1 MRPGGEPI
9 VAKRPP
15 LAISLFDAFSAAHDG
30 QPLAIKNKKAQAVV
44 AYLLL
49 APGRRETRERLCGL
63 LWSESSEEKARGS
76 LRQAL
81 HQLRELF
88 ESIGFAGLIVGRDD
102 ISLRAPLFSVD
113 VWAIEESAA
122 ETGDVHPL
130 LLDRKRLPETLLCGL
145 EELDPSFRLWLLVQ
159 RQALH
164 ERLARRLE
172 RALDAADREP
182 SSQVDLATALLN
194 LDPTHEGACRILM
207 EDHAAH
213 GDTAGALRVYKALW
227 DLLDEEYDSEPSDQ
241 TKDLV
246 VRIKTGEFKGK
257 APAESA
263 ESVLPEP
270 SPGPSAP
277 LSKALAL
284 GNVLPSEPAVPAHN
298 LLIVS
303 EFDSRG
309 VGQEFAYL
317 VHGLRHELISKLV
330 RFRDWSVM
338 DANPSAAAPR
348 DDSLPVRY
356 FAIDTTVREARGSLA
371 LTLTVKE
378 HPCARYIWSDSY
390 ALDLDRWFEVQQ
402 AIIRRVA
409 LALNVHVSIERL
421 MAAARRPD
429 VSLGVFDDCAARIC
443 SWAGAP
449 PTGTVRR
456 RSSSRSSPR
465 RRISPRPI
473 SGSSASRTRSTWSF

>member
-1 MRPGGEPI
+1 LRPGGEPI

-15 LAISLFDAFSAAHDG
+15 LAVSLLDAFSAAHDG

-88 ESIGFAGLIVGRDD
+88 ESIGFAGLVVGRDD
-102 ISLRAPLFSVD
+102 ISLRASLFSVD

-172 RALDAADREP
+172 RALDAAGREP
-182 SSQVDLATALLN
+182 STQVDLATALLN

-246 VRIKTGEFKGK
+246 VRIKTGEFKGR

-263 ESVLPEP
+263 KRAESAFPAP

-298 LLIVS
+298 LLTVS

-309 VGQEFAYL
+309 VG
-317 VHGLRHELISKLV
+317 GGV
-330 RFRDWSVM
+330 RLPR
-338 DANPSAAAPR
+338 ARPAPR
-348 DDSLPVRY
+348 ADL
-356 FAIDTTVREARGSLA
+356 EARSLSRLVGDGRQPLGGGA
-371 LTLTVKE
+371 QIDSVLGAGAIAKV
-378 HPCARYIWSDSY
+378 HSY
-390 ALDLDRWFEVQQ
+390 ARVQGTTREEYAAFVQRPVASFAGLKWRAEVRAAYQAAWSSDRNSLLSAW
-402 AIIRRVA
+402 ARANRSLIDHK
-409 LALNVHVSIERL
+409 LAP
-421 MAAARRPD
+421 AAR
-429 VSLGVFDDCAARIC
+429 FDAYCKSVAA
-443 SWAGAP
+443 SWASWAIAGE
-449 PTGTVRR
+449 
-456 RSSSRSSPR
+456 
-465 RRISPRPI
+465 
-473 SGSSASRTRSTWSF
+473 

>member
-1 MRPGGEPI
+1 MNLVQEATASLRPGGEPI

-15 LAISLFDAFSAAHDG
+15 LAVSLLDAFSASHDG

-164 ERLARRLE
+164 ERLARGLE
-172 RALDAADREP
+172 GALDAAGREL
-182 SSQVDLATALLN
+182 SSQVDLATALLT

-241 TKDLV
+241 TKARV
-246 VRIKTGEFKGK
+246 VRSRRGISRAGPPPK
-257 APAESA
+257 APKAPKASR
-263 ESVLPEP
+263 P
-270 SPGPSAP
+270 S
-277 LSKALAL
+277 
-284 GNVLPSEPAVPAHN
+284 
-298 LLIVS
+298 
-303 EFDSRG
+303 R
-309 VGQEFAYL
+309 
-317 VHGLRHELISKLV
+317 R
-330 RFRDWSVM
+330 
-338 DANPSAAAPR
+338 
-348 DDSLPVRY
+348 PVRPL
-356 FAIDTTVREARGSLA
+356 RCR
-371 LTLTVKE
+371 K
-378 HPCARYIWSDSY
+378 
-390 ALDLDRWFEVQQ
+390 
-402 AIIRRVA
+402 
-409 LALNVHVSIERL
+409 
-421 MAAARRPD
+421 
-429 VSLGVFDDCAARIC
+429 
-443 SWAGAP
+443 
-449 PTGTVRR
+449 
-456 RSSSRSSPR
+456 
-465 RRISPRPI
+465 
-473 SGSSASRTRSTWSF
+473 AS

>member
-1 MRPGGEPI
+1 MSLVQEATASLRPGGEPI

-44 AYLLL
+44 AYLL
-49 APGRRETRERLCGL
+49 PGRRETRERLCGL

-172 RALDAADREP
+172 RALDAAGREP
-182 SSQVDLATALLN
+182 STQVDLAPALLN

-246 VRIKTGEFKGK
+246 VRIKTGEFKPK

-263 ESVLPEP
+263 ESVSPEP
-270 SPGPSAP
+270 SPARSIRSAVESP
-277 LSKALAL
+277 RL
-284 GNVLPSEPAVPAHN
+284 GQRPAVGA
-298 LLIVS
+298 
-303 EFDSRG
+303 
-309 VGQEFAYL
+309 
-317 VHGLRHELISKLV
+317 
-330 RFRDWSVM
+330 
-338 DANPSAAAPR
+338 
-348 DDSLPVRY
+348 
-356 FAIDTTVREARGSLA
+356 
-371 LTLTVKE
+371 
-378 HPCARYIWSDSY
+378 C
-390 ALDLDRWFEVQQ
+390 
-402 AIIRRVA
+402 
-409 LALNVHVSIERL
+409 
-421 MAAARRPD
+421 RP
-429 VSLGVFDDCAARIC
+429 
-443 SWAGAP
+443 GA
-449 PTGTVRR
+449 
-456 RSSSRSSPR
+456 
-465 RRISPRPI
+465 
-473 SGSSASRTRSTWSF
+473 